1 MIDSKTGNIS
11 INNILTLKPNF
22 RFQEIKDLK
31 LGEIQETREMGTEW
45 KWIDIKN
52 LKIENE
58 YYLFFLGFKNKKLKL
73 ISFNVNT
80 KPFELDSSW
89 NSWTEKQELKKYK
102 ADTEKRWATILSN
115 NKKLY
120 ELEKNNLVAKT
131 EEALKHI
138 TNRANV
144 LDQQLKD
151 SITNYE
157 KRLEQQRQSYE
168 RVSIEMAK
176 SASGQGTVQQT
187 FANGNGK

>member
-22 RFQEIKDLK
+22 RFQEIKELK

-58 YYLFFLGFKNKKLKL
+58 YYLFFLGFKNEKLKL

-80 KPFELDSSW
+80 KPFELDSNW

-102 ADTEKRWATILSN
+102 YL
-115 NKKLY
+115 KKWLNI
-120 ELEKNNLVAKT
+120 KVG
-131 EEALKHI
+131 
-138 TNRANV
+138 
-144 LDQQLKD
+144 KD
-151 SITNYE
+151 SEFDWGSIST
-157 KRLEQQRQSYE
+157 SYDP
-168 RVSIEMAK
+168 K
-176 SASGQGTVQQT
+176 GGFSAIKIKYK
-187 FANGNGK
+187 N